1 MNYVILVFKYMS
13 ISFFPGAFFIPYILM
28 IICGGIPIFI
38 LEVGL
43 GQYMSQKK
51 DKRTNNDQQNVS
63 QKTKDRATR
72 IPLKTGNE
80 LRCAGRV
87 SSLCSTCGTR
97 KTKQRRVQDYLHVNL
112 L

>member
-43 GQYMSQKK
+43 GQYMSQGGLHAWNISPLFKG
-51 DKRTNNDQQNVS
+51 
-63 QKTKDRATR
+63 R
-72 IPLKTGNE
+72 I
-80 LRCAGRV
+80 
-87 SSLCSTCGTR
+87 
-97 KTKQRRVQDYLHVNL
+97 
-112 L
+112 